1 MAFCSLFLLD
11 RCLLLLLFSGLVSA
25 SEKKGRERVQELMR
39 AAPLI
44 DGHNDLALQLR
55 RYFSNNLTAV
65 DLYTLT
71 KTNTNINKLKEG
83 NVGAQLWSAYVLCA
97 SQKKDAVR
105 LTLEQIDV
113 IKRICRKYPEFEL
126 VSSAKAMSIS
136 DKIACLI
143 SVEGG
148 HSIDSSLAALRM
160 FYELGV
166 RSMSLTHNC
175 HTPWAKSAVAGSGN
189 QNDKTAS
196 LTQFG
201 KEVVLEMNRLGMI
214 IDLSHT
220 AVDTAEMVL
229 KLSKAPVIFSHSSAF
244 ALCKH
249 PRNVP
254 DKLLRLVKIKE
265 SLVMV
270 NFYPDFVACQK
281 LANIS
286 RVADHFDY
294 IKKIAGY
301 KSIGIG
307 GDYDGA
313 SRFPQGL
320 EDVSKYP
327 ALIEELLKRNWL
339 EKELKAVL
347 RNNFLRVFFRVEE
360 VKQELKNLP
369 PSEEEIPYQEVQN
382 SCRLNLKNPFP
393 SMNKSQRKGVA
404 PIFITISTII
414 TSITVQHFN

>member
-1 MAFCSLFLLD
+1 MPYAPPPRPSLDSLPQTVSGSDWDVCVLRSSAQGTALGSNSNIRPFGMSDKCGDAF
-11 RCLLLLLFSGLVSA
+11 A
-25 SEKKGRERVQELMR
+25 GRPDQY
-39 AAPLI
+39 AAVRSNAVP
-44 DGHNDLALQLR
+44 HNDLALQLR

-201 KEVVLEMNRLGMI
+201 K
-214 IDLSHT
+214 
-220 AVDTAEMVL
+220 
-229 KLSKAPVIFSHSSAF
+229 
-244 ALCKH
+244 
-249 PRNVP
+249 
-254 DKLLRLVKIKE
+254 KIKE